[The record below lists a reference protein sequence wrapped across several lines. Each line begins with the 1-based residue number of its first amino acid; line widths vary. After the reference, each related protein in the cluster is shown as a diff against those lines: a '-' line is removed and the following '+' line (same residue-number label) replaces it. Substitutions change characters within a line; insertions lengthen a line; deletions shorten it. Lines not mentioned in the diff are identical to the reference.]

1 MTLHRSL
8 AHPIMRRSGERPQ
21 VIESPVPSSPLLRS
35 AVLALGLAGAG
46 PASAEITVAVA
57 RITEGALWVIGQVDQ
72 PEADVTID
80 GAFTEKADRRGYF
93 ASGWSITPIAALSR

>member
-46 PASAEITVAVA
+46 PATAEITVAVA
-57 RITEGALWVIGQVDQ
+57 RITEGALWLRAGR
-72 PEADVTID
+72 PAR
-80 GAFTEKADRRGYF
+80 GRCHARRRLHREGRPARLF
-93 ASGWSITPIAALSR
+93 PLPRRASPLQLH